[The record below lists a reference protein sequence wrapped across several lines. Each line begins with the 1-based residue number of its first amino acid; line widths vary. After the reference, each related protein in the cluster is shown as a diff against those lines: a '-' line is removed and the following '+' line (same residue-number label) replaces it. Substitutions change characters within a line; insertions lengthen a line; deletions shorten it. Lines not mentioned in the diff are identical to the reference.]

1 MGIFWHAL
9 KHDLTKYGYTEFH
22 NSKKHYVGTSSP
34 VFEERKEN
42 ENFSFICQHH
52 TKRNPHHWEYWT
64 DWFRGDIIVCTMPY
78 KYAVEYVCDMLAAS
92 KVYSGKKNFDP
103 HNAVKYFEER
113 YPYFYMTQATIEFIH
128 WALIEYAQ
136 NGWKNL
142 KKKNTKAKYLEIT
155 SKYPK
160 FETIPGPRSGGRLLN
175 M

>member
-103 HNAVKYFEER
+103 HNTVKYFEER

-142 KKKNTKAKYLEIT
+142 MKKNTKAKYLEIT

-160 FETIPGPRSGGRLLN
+160 FETIPGPRSGVRLLN